1 MAVEENNPKR
11 YRRTK
16 VDIQA
21 DIIKAAECLIKKK
34 GFASMLVTELIK
46 KARIEPL
53 VFYNR
58 YDNLSEFYD
67 EFVKK
72 YDYWFSDILSGS
84 QFPTDD
90 VNGFISIF
98 KEVQKALSD
107 RSVMLELLRWEIAE
121 GNETTVRTA
130 MLREMHTLP
139 LVRTYEEKFKGTDI
153 DIAAISSLI
162 IGGIYYLNLHR
173 DRSLFS
179 GIDIKKESGLK
190 RIEDAIVMMG
200 HMIYQYKESK
210 DLKLII
216 AERFKKEGVCQDII
230 DKCIF

>member
-1 MAVEENNPKR
+1 MAEEENKPKR
-11 YRRTK
+11 YRRTN

-21 DIIKAAECLIKKK
+21 DIIKAAESLIKKK

-72 YDYWFSDILSGS
+72 YDYWFKDVLTGI
-84 QFPTDD
+84 QFPTDSEL
-90 VNGFISIF
+90 GYISIF
-98 KEVQKALSD
+98 KDVQKALQNK
-107 RSVMLELLRWEIAE
+107 SVMLELLRWEIAE

-139 LVRTYEEKFKGTDI
+139 LVNIYEAKFKTI
-153 DIAAISSLI
+153 DISAMSALI

-173 DRSLFS
+173 DRSKFAE
-179 GIDIKKESGLK
+179 IDLNTEQGQK
-190 RIEDAIVMMG
+190 RIERALEDFG
-200 HMIYQYKESK
+200 RMIFHHQELTDYKRTVAEKMKGKGISDK
-210 DLKLII
+210 IINECLI
-216 AERFKKEGVCQDII
+216 
-230 DKCIF
+230 

>member
-1 MAVEENNPKR
+1 MEEEKTPKR

-21 DIIKAAECLIKKK
+21 DIVKAAESLIKKK

-72 YDYWFSDILSGS
+72 YDYWFSDVLSGS

-153 DIAAISSLI
+153 DIAAISALI

-200 HMIYQYKESK
+200 HMIYQYKESE

-216 AERFKKEGVCQDII
+216 AERFKKEGVSQDII

>member
-1 MAVEENNPKR
+1 MAEEENKTKR
-11 YRRTK
+11 YRRTN

-21 DIIKAAECLIKKK
+21 DIIKAAESLIKKK

-67 EFVKK
+67 EFVKR
-72 YDYWFSDILSGS
+72 YDYWFKGVLTGIEFPIDSKLGYINILKNL
-84 QFPTDD
+84 QEELQE
-90 VNGFISIF
+90 
-98 KEVQKALSD
+98 K
-107 RSVMLELLRWEIAE
+107 SVMLELLRWEIAE

-139 LVRTYEEKFKGTDI
+139 LVNIYETKFKDTDI
-153 DIAAISSLI
+153 SAISALI

-173 DRSLFS
+173 DRSKFAEIDLNTEVGRKHIEKALEDLGNMIFHYQDLTDYKHTVAEKMKEN
-179 GIDIKKESGLK
+179 GISDEIIKKCLN
-190 RIEDAIVMMG
+190 
-200 HMIYQYKESK
+200 
-210 DLKLII
+210 
-216 AERFKKEGVCQDII
+216 
-230 DKCIF
+230 

>member
-1 MAVEENNPKR
+1 MEEEKNPKR

-21 DIIKAAECLIKKK
+21 DIVKAAESLIKKK

-72 YDYWFSDILSGS
+72 YDYWFSDVLSGS

-139 LVRTYEEKFKGTDI
+139 LVKTYEEKFKGTDI

-190 RIEDAIVMMG
+190 RIEDTIVMMG
-200 HMIYQYKESK
+200 HMIYQYKESE